1 MKHQLLRS
9 LLAASTS
16 KTTDSDSTLANNTM
30 TNPLTTEDDA
40 SFNPAHYLQD
50 MAHNAASSS
59 TSSQNTTSF
68 TMSSPPPSQVT
79 KPNTYI
85 SLSTDQ
91 TPVYNAPNLTT
102 TTPSAITINYK
113 LMKTHFPTFDLY
125 PFIEHLAQIPICT
138 NINIPCNS
146 NPDVTIF
153 TPLPTMVQYYLNL
166 YFTILHQSKQ

>member
-1 MKHQLLRS
+1 MEHQLLRS

-16 KTTDSDSTLANNTM
+16 KTTDTDSHPKNTM
-30 TNPLTTEDDA
+30 TNPSTTEDDT
-40 SFNPAHYLQD
+40 SFDPAHFLQD

-59 TSSQNTTSF
+59 TTNQINTSF
-68 TMSSPPPSQVT
+68 PGSSPPPSQVT
-79 KPNTYI
+79 RPNTYI
-85 SLSTDQ
+85 SLSADQ
-91 TPVYNAPNLTT
+91 TPVFNAPNLTT
-102 TTPSAITINYK
+102 TTTNAVIINYK

-146 NPDVTIF
+146 NPDITVF

-166 YFTILHQSKQ
+166 HFTILHQSKQ